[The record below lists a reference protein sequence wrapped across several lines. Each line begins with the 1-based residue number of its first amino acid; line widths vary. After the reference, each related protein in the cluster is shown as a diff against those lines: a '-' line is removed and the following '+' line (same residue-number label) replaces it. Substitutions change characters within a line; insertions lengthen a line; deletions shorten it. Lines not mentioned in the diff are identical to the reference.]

1 MDYRS
6 KLIRRAA
13 ALGVAGALVAAMA
26 GCGAAPGA
34 VPPEGSQPAAV
45 QAIEV
50 KVASAAYGTIDRQT
64 EFVGRVEAA
73 DSVKVYATSQAK
85 VLKTYA
91 APGEYV
97 EKGQLL
103 FELDTENLQT
113 MVETARLQYEAAL
126 SGANTTIIQSKNAY
140 DSAEIGRAHV

>member
-1 MDYRS
+1 
-6 KLIRRAA
+6 
-13 ALGVAGALVAAMA
+13 MA

-85 VLKTYA
+85 VLKTDRKS
-91 APGEYV
+91 V
-97 EKGQLL
+97 
-103 FELDTENLQT
+103 
-113 MVETARLQYEAAL
+113 V
-126 SGANTTIIQSKNAY
+126 
-140 DSAEIGRAHV
+140 